1 MTKYLYMT
9 ELNIT
14 GKSLLPSLSFY
25 KRRRPIYYKNND
37 EVIKKIRKIQSQ
49 KRKSEIE
56 NYLKEL
62 EKINNE
68 LKTITDDLKRVKSL
82 NRIATIK
89 EEILRTSCTFE

>member
-1 MTKYLYMT
+1 MT

-14 GKSLLPSLSFY
+14 GKSILPFSSFY
-25 KRRRPIYYKNND
+25 KRRKPIYYKKND
-37 EVIKKIRKIQSQ
+37 EVIKKIRITESQ

-62 EKINNE
+62 EKLNNE
-68 LKTITDDLKRVKSL
+68 LKTITDSLKRVKSL

-89 EEILRTSCTFE
+89 QEILQTSCTFE